1 MKGFSNKVLFNVEDG
16 FLDFPSILQFRGV
29 AWQEIQENNKR
40 GLHRLDRSLFVKNN
54 DNLLEVVFVY
64 YCGLISTYEITL
76 SDGSKIYCSK
86 NMNLET
92 EQGFKLVENLQIDDI
107 LLTSNNELFV
117 ESIIPLKDKEHMWVF
132 ATEEESSYNVNNV
145 VSTTIK
151 IK

>member
-16 FLDFPSILQFRGV
+16 SLDFPSILQFRGV
-29 AWQEIQENNKR
+29 AWQEIQESNKR
-40 GLHRLDRSLFVKNN
+40 GFYMLDRPLSVKNN
-54 DNLLEVVFVY
+54 DNLLEVIFVY
-64 YCGLISTYEITL
+64 YCGLISTYEIIL

-92 EQGFKLVENLQIDDI
+92 DQGFKLVEDLQIDDI
-107 LLTSNNELFV
+107 LLTNKSELFV
-117 ESIIPLKDKEHMWVF
+117 ESIVALENKEHMWVF